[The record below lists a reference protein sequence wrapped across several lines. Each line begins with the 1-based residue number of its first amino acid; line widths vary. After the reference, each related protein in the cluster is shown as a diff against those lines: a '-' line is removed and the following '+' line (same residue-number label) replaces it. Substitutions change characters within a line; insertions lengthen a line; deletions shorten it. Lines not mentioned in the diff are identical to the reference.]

1 MTQRLRLSIARL
13 VLEGEA
19 PADRA
24 GYERALRA
32 ALGRHLTEAAA
43 AGMLGASRDIRRL
56 GGEGTARDASA
67 LGQQIVARLR
77 GDGR

>member
-19 PADRA
+19 PTDRA

-32 ALGRHLTEAAA
+32 ALGQHLAEAAA
-43 AGMLGASRDIRRL
+43 AGTLGARHIWRL
-56 GGEGTARDASA
+56 DGEGAAQDAPA